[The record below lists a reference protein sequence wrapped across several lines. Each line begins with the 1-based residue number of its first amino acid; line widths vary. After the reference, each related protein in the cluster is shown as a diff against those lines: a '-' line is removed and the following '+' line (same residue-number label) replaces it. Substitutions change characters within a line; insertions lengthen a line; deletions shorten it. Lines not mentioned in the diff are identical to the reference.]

1 LKRFLAFALLV
12 LVSLPPYA
20 FAATGSQMVEV
31 NGDTY
36 EVRYDT
42 TGLDVLLLDVDDAP
56 PTLVVFVSTTGVT
69 GTLTVTLEREFMDA
83 KASDGS
89 DEEFLVLLD
98 GGIETAY
105 TESASS
111 LARILT
117 ISVPSGTL
125 SVDIIGTHFGLA
137 PIVSEPETPQEP
149 PASEPPVEPEPQ
161 MPTMPEPVCGPGTV
175 LRDGMCVAE
184 VVTPPAE
191 QPEPPMEESICG
203 PGTVLKNGACVLD
216 TSCGLGT
223 IMVDGQCVLDTTSKP
238 EPRKGMTFEL
248 VVPVITAFIIA
259 LIVMAILWGIGKAGR
274 KKN

>member
-1 LKRFLAFALLV
+1 M
-12 LVSLPPYA
+12 VSLPPYA

-83 KASDGS
+83 KAPDGS

-98 GGIETAY
+98 GGVETAY

-137 PIVSEPETPQEP
+137 PIVGEPETPQEP
-149 PASEPPVEPEPQ
+149 PASEPPVEPKPQ
-161 MPTMPEPVCGPGTV
+161 IPTMPEPACGPGTV
-175 LRDGMCVAE
+175 LKDGMCVAE
-184 VVTPPAE
+184 VVMPPAE
-191 QPEPPMEESICG
+191 QPEPPVEESICG
-203 PGTVLKNGACVLD
+203 PGTVLKDGACVLD
-216 TSCGLGT
+216 TSCGPGT
-223 IMVDGQCVLDTTSKP
+223 IMLDGQCVLDTTSKP

-248 VVPVITAFIIA
+248 VVPVIAAFIIA